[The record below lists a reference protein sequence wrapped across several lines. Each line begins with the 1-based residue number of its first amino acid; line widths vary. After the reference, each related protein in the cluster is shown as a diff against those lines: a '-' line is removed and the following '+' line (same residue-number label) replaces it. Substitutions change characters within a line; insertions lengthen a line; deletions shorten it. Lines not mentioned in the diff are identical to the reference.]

1 MLSIGQL
8 DGPCLVCRVFGVVFQ
23 HRDNL
28 ILEFSPFFIRRLA
41 LIPVKAAVLA
51 FDQPELNLRCR
62 QGVHKGLHVTGSGVV
77 SLIRVVVGV
86 VGRYTHDEV
95 TRPRFISHKGI
106 AALVDVRFQIGRTRC
121 DIPRS
126 IVGQNF
132 NTVVSGGAGILVAVA
147 RLAPRHFI
155 TAIDVVV
162 RVLHLA
168 GLDLDFSR
176 LGGLGAVQH
185 VLIVVLD
192 DLVGDVGNINVFCDL
207 TVRGFAELQ
216 HHSRS
221 LVAGIG
227 IIARAGVIEN
237 VGFVTVGL
245 DIGRVSFG
253 RPARRCKTANPPQ
266 TVRCAVPIL
275 CQSGQERNIRIC
287 LTIDVI
293 AYVQTVCFYFFRG
306 RVPLCLFV
314 GWFIVRIIPVTCFFV
329 WFCRGQFTGIFLKE
343 ALACIFGIFNIIVA
357 VAGDIL
363 VTLAQIGN
371 REPICTNRRKAVCDI
386 GCLLRPRA
394 ITAAADNSDF
404 SATRK
409 VCIKVSAAVNIYRNV
424 VNFSSIPRA
433 DPCQN
438 ADCLRFC
445 LDCTAI
451 DAVDDVQR
459 HNIGDLLHLD
469 FTDNARAVIRA
480 VSFIPNLT
488 VVTAGKHICG
498 AAGNRLVNKADNTAD
513 CTVTA

>member
-28 ILEFSPFFIRRLA
+28 ILEFSQCFIRRLA

-95 TRPRFISHKGI
+95 TRPRFICHKGI
-106 AALVDVRFQIGRTRC
+106 AALVDVSFQIGNCIRC
-121 DIPRS
+121 DSTR
-126 IVGQNF
+126 IVAGQNF
-132 NTVVSGGAGILVAVA
+132 NTVVSGGAGCRVV

-168 GLDLDFSR
+168 GLDVDFSR
-176 LGGLGAVQH
+176 LGWLGAVQH

-221 LVAGIG
+221 LVAGIV
-227 IIARAGVIEN
+227 ILARAGIIEN
-237 VGFVTVGL
+237 VGFITVGL
-245 DIGRVSFG
+245 DIGRVWFG

-275 CQSGQERNIRIC
+275 CQSGQERNIRIGC
-287 LTIDVI
+287 FVSDVI

-306 RVPLCLFV
+306 RVPICLVV
-314 GWFIVRIIPVTCFFV
+314 GLVTSLLIRFLPVTCCTVRFY
-329 WFCRGQFTGIFLKE
+329 CGQFTGIFLKE
-343 ALACIFGIFNIIVA
+343 ALACIFGIFYIIVA

-371 REPICTNRRKAVCDI
+371 RIPTCTNRRKAVCDI
-386 GCLLRPRA
+386 GCFIRPRA
-394 ITAAADNSDF
+394 ITAAADNADF

-409 VCIKVSAAVNIYRNV
+409 VCIKVSAAVNIYCNIINISLV
-424 VNFSSIPRA
+424 VRA

-469 FTDNARAVIRA
+469 FTDNARTVIRA
-480 VSFIPNLT
+480 V
-488 VVTAGKHICG
+488 
-498 AAGNRLVNKADNTAD
+498 
-513 CTVTA
+513 

>member
-1 MLSIGQL
+1 MLI
-8 DGPCLVCRVFGVVFQ
+8 FK
-23 HRDNL
+23 
-28 ILEFSPFFIRRLA
+28 FFVTIDLRA
-41 LIPVKAAVLA
+41 FVPVKFRALYKAD
-51 FDQPELNLRCR
+51 FQFRFR
-62 QGVHKGLHVTGSGVV
+62 QGVHKGLHAAGVGV
-77 SLIRVVVGV
+77 IRLIRVVVGV

-106 AALVDVRFQIGRTRC
+106 AALVDVRGQVGDPGDVAYGIAGQNLHTVIGGRAGVRIGRRF
-121 DIPRS
+121 PR
-126 IVGQNF
+126 N
-132 NTVVSGGAGILVAVA
+132 LVA
-147 RLAPRHFI
+147 
-155 TAIDVVV
+155 AIDVVV

-314 GWFIVRIIPVTCFFV
+314 GRFIVRIIPVTCFFV
-329 WFCRGQFTGIFLKE
+329 WFCRGQLAGIFLKE
-343 ALACIFGIFNIIVA
+343 ALAFIAGIFNIIVA

-371 REPICTNRRKAVCDI
+371 REPTCTNRRKAVCDI
-386 GCLLRPRA
+386 GYLLRPRA

>member
-1 MLSIGQL
+1 MLPIGQL
-8 DGPCLVCRVFGVVFQ
+8 DGPSLICRVFGVVFQ

-28 ILEFSPFFIRRLA
+28 ILEFSRFFIRRLA

-62 QGVHKGLHVTGSGVV
+62 QGVHKGLHAAGVEV
-77 SLIRVVVGV
+77 ISQTRVVVGI

-106 AALVDVRFQIGRTRC
+106 AALVDVRFQIGNCIRC
-121 DIPRS
+121 DFTRS
-126 IVGQNF
+126 IAGQNF

-147 RLAPRHFI
+147 RLGPRHFI

-168 GLDLDFSR
+168 GLDVDFSR
-176 LGGLGAVQH
+176 LGWLGAVQH

-192 DLVGDVGNINVFCDL
+192 DLVGDVGNINVRFR

-227 IIARAGVIEN
+227 IIARAGIIEN
-237 VGFVTVGL
+237 VGFLTVGL
-245 DIGRVSFG
+245 DIGRVWFG
-253 RPARRCKTANPPQ
+253 RRARRCTTANPPQ
-266 TVRCAVPIL
+266 TVRCAVPIV
-275 CQSGQERNIRIC
+275 CQSGQERNIRIGFV
-287 LTIDVI
+287 IDVI

-306 RVPLCLFV
+306 RVPICLVV
-314 GWFIVRIIPVTCFFV
+314 GLVTSLLIRFLPVTCCTVRFF
-329 WFCRGQFTGIFLKE
+329 CGQFTGIILKE
-343 ALACIFGIFNIIVA
+343 ALACIVGIFNIIVA

-363 VTLAQIGN
+363 ATQAQIGN

-386 GCLLRPRA
+386 GCFIRPRA
-394 ITAAADNSDF
+394 ITAAANNADF

-409 VCIKVSAAVNIYRNV
+409 VCIKVSAAVNIYCNIINISLV
-424 VNFSSIPRA
+424 VRA

-438 ADCLRFC
+438 ADCLRRC
-445 LDCTAI
+445 LDCAAI

-459 HNIGDLLHLD
+459 HNIGGLLHLD
-469 FTDNARAVIRA
+469 FTDNARAVICA
-480 VSFIPNLT
+480 V
-488 VVTAGKHICG
+488 
-498 AAGNRLVNKADNTAD
+498 
-513 CTVTA
+513 

>member
-1 MLSIGQL
+1 M
-8 DGPCLVCRVFGVVFQ
+8 
-23 HRDNL
+23 
-28 ILEFSPFFIRRLA
+28 
-41 LIPVKAAVLA
+41 
-51 FDQPELNLRCR
+51 
-62 QGVHKGLHVTGSGVV
+62 HKGLHAAGSGVV
-77 SLIRVVVGV
+77 CLLRVVVGI

-106 AALVDVRFQIGRTRC
+106 AALVDVRGQVGDPGDVAYGIAGQNLHTVIGGRAGVRIGRHF
-121 DIPRS
+121 PR
-126 IVGQNF
+126 N
-132 NTVVSGGAGILVAVA
+132 LVA
-147 RLAPRHFI
+147 
-155 TAIDVVV
+155 AIDVVV
-162 RVLHLA
+162 RLLHLA

-185 VLIVVLD
+185 VLIVVLN
-192 DLVGDVGNINVFCDL
+192 DLVGDVGNINVFFDL
-207 TVRGFAELQ
+207 AFAELQ

-221 LVAGIG
+221 LVAGIV

-237 VGFVTVGL
+237 VGFLTVGL
-245 DIGRVSFG
+245 DVGRVWFG
-253 RPARRCKTANPPQ
+253 TPFRLRITAANPPQ
-266 TVRCAVPIL
+266 TVRCTVLIL
-275 CQSGQERNIRIC
+275 CQSGQERNIRIGFV
-287 LTIDVI
+287 IDVI

-306 RVPLCLFV
+306 PVPLCFLV
-314 GWFIVRIIPVTCFFV
+314 GRVIVRRIPVTCFFV

-343 ALACIFGIFNIIVA
+343 ALALIAGIFNIIVA

-371 REPICTNRRKAVCDI
+371 REPICTNRRKAVRDV
-386 GCLLRPRA
+386 GCFIRPSTVA
-394 ITAAADNSDF
+394 AAADNSDF

-480 VSFIPNLT
+480 V
-488 VVTAGKHICG
+488 
-498 AAGNRLVNKADNTAD
+498 
-513 CTVTA
+513 

>member
-28 ILEFSPFFIRRLA
+28 ILEFSQCFIRRLA

-106 AALVDVRFQIGRTRC
+106 AALVDVRFQIGNCIRC
-121 DIPRS
+121 DSTRS
-126 IVGQNF
+126 VAGQNF
-132 NTVVSGGAGILVAVA
+132 NTVVSGGAGCLVV
-147 RLAPRHFI
+147 RFVPRHFI

-168 GLDLDFSR
+168 GLDVDFSR

-192 DLVGDVGNINVFCDL
+192 DLVGDVGNINVRFR
-207 TVRGFAELQ
+207 TVRSFAELQ

-221 LVAGIG
+221 LVAGIV
-227 IIARAGVIEN
+227 ILARAGIIEN
-237 VGFVTVGL
+237 VGFITVGL
-245 DIGRVSFG
+245 DIGRVWFG

-275 CQSGQERNIRIC
+275 CQSGQERNIRIGC
-287 LTIDVI
+287 FVSDVI

-306 RVPLCLFV
+306 RVPICLVV
-314 GWFIVRIIPVTCFFV
+314 GLVTSLLIRFLPVTCCTVRFY
-329 WFCRGQFTGIFLKE
+329 CGQFTGIFLKE
-343 ALACIFGIFNIIVA
+343 ALACTFGIFNIIVA

-363 VTLAQIGN
+363 ATQAQIGN

-386 GCLLRPRA
+386 GCFIRPRA
-394 ITAAADNSDF
+394 ITAAADNADF

-409 VCIKVSAAVNIYRNV
+409 VCIKVSAAVNIYCNIINISLV
-424 VNFSSIPRA
+424 VRA

-469 FTDNARAVIRA
+469 FTDNARTVIRA
-480 VSFIPNLT
+480 V
-488 VVTAGKHICG
+488 
-498 AAGNRLVNKADNTAD
+498 
-513 CTVTA
+513 

>member
-1 MLSIGQL
+1 M
-8 DGPCLVCRVFGVVFQ
+8 
-23 HRDNL
+23 
-28 ILEFSPFFIRRLA
+28 
-41 LIPVKAAVLA
+41 
-51 FDQPELNLRCR
+51 
-62 QGVHKGLHVTGSGVV
+62 HKGLHAAGVEVV

-106 AALVDVRFQIGRTRC
+106 AALVDVRFQIGNCIRC

-126 IVGQNF
+126 IAGQNF
-132 NTVVSGGAGILVAVA
+132 NTVVSGGAGVLVV
-147 RLAPRHFI
+147 RFVPRHFI

-168 GLDLDFSR
+168 GLDVDFSR

-192 DLVGDVGNINVFCDL
+192 DLVGDVGNINVRVR

-221 LVAGIG
+221 LFAGIV
-227 IIARAGVIEN
+227 ILARAGVIEN
-237 VGFVTVGL
+237 VGFLTVGL
-245 DIGRVSFG
+245 DVGRVCCG
-253 RPARRCKTANPPQ
+253 IPIRRSNASHPPQ
-266 TVRCAVPIL
+266 TVRCTVLIV
-275 CQSGQERNIRIC
+275 CQSGQERNIRIGC
-287 LTIDVI
+287 FISDVI

-306 RVPLCLFV
+306 RVPICLVV
-314 GWFIVRIIPVTCFFV
+314 GLVTSLLIRFLPVTCCTVRFF
-329 WFCRGQFTGIFLKE
+329 RGQFTGIFLKE
-343 ALACIFGIFNIIVA
+343 ALACTFGIFNIIVA

-363 VTLAQIGN
+363 LILAQIGN

-386 GCLLRPRA
+386 GCFIRPSTVA
-394 ITAAADNSDF
+394 AAADNSDF

-409 VCIKVSAAVNIYRNV
+409 DCIKVSAAVNIYRNV
-424 VNFSSIPRA
+424 VNSSLIPRA

-445 LDCTAI
+445 LDCAAI

-469 FTDNARAVIRA
+469 FTDNARTVIRA

-498 AAGNRLVNKADNTAD
+498 TAGNRLVNNADNTAD

>member
-1 MLSIGQL
+1 M
-8 DGPCLVCRVFGVVFQ
+8 
-23 HRDNL
+23 
-28 ILEFSPFFIRRLA
+28 RRLA

-62 QGVHKGLHVTGSGVV
+62 QGVHKGLHAAGSGVDG
-77 SLIRVVVGV
+77 LRRVVVGI

-95 TRPRFISHKGI
+95 TRPRFISHKSI
-106 AALVDVRFQIGRTRC
+106 AALVDVSFEIGNCIRC
-121 DIPRS
+121 DSTRS
-126 IVGQNF
+126 VAGQNL
-132 NTVVSGGAGILVAVA
+132 NTVVSGGAGCLVV

-168 GLDLDFSR
+168 GLDVDFSR

-192 DLVGDVGNINVFCDL
+192 DLVGDVGNINVRFR

-221 LVAGIG
+221 LFAGIG

-237 VGFVTVGL
+237 VGFVTVVL
-245 DIGRVSFG
+245 DIGRVWFG
-253 RPARRCKTANPPQ
+253 RRARRCKTANPPQ
-266 TVRCAVPIL
+266 TVRCTVLIV
-275 CQSGQERNIRIC
+275 CQSGQECNIRIGC
-287 LTIDVI
+287 FISDVI

-306 RVPLCLFV
+306 RIPICLLV
-314 GWFIVRIIPVTCFFV
+314 GRVTSLLIRFLPVTCCTVRFF
-329 WFCRGQFTGIFLKE
+329 CGQFTGIILKE
-343 ALACIFGIFNIIVA
+343 ALACIVGIFNIIVA

-363 VTLAQIGN
+363 ATQAQIGN
-371 REPICTNRRKAVCDI
+371 REPICTNRRKAVRDV
-386 GCLLRPRA
+386 GCFIRPSTVA
-394 ITAAADNSDF
+394 AAADNSDF

-424 VNFSSIPRA
+424 VNSSSIPRA

-469 FTDNARAVIRA
+469 FTDNARAVICA
-480 VSFIPNLT
+480 V
-488 VVTAGKHICG
+488 
-498 AAGNRLVNKADNTAD
+498 
-513 CTVTA
+513 

>member
-8 DGPCLVCRVFGVVFQ
+8 NGPCLVCRVFGVVFQ

-28 ILEFSPFFIRRLA
+28 IIEFSRFFIRRLA

-62 QGVHKGLHVTGSGVV
+62 QGVHKGLHGAGPGVV
-77 SLIRVVVGV
+77 YLRRVVVGV

-95 TRPRFISHKGI
+95 TRPRFICHKGI
-106 AALVDVRFQIGRTRC
+106 AALVDVSFQIGNCIRFDSTR
-121 DIPRS
+121 
-126 IVGQNF
+126 IVAGQNF

-147 RLAPRHFI
+147 RLGPRHFI

-168 GLDLDFSR
+168 GLDVDFSR
-176 LGGLGAVQH
+176 LGWLGAVQH

-192 DLVGDVGNINVFCDL
+192 DLVGDVGNINVRFR

-227 IIARAGVIEN
+227 IIARAGIIEN
-237 VGFVTVGL
+237 VGFLTVGL
-245 DIGRVSFG
+245 DIGRVWFG
-253 RPARRCKTANPPQ
+253 RRARRCTTANPPQ
-266 TVRCAVPIL
+266 TVRCAVPIV
-275 CQSGQERNIRIC
+275 CQSGQERNIRIGFV
-287 LTIDVI
+287 IDVI

-306 RVPLCLFV
+306 RVPICLVV
-314 GWFIVRIIPVTCFFV
+314 GLVTSLLIRFLPVTCCTVRFF
-329 WFCRGQFTGIFLKE
+329 CGQFTGIILKE
-343 ALACIFGIFNIIVA
+343 ALACIVGIFNIIVA

-363 VTLAQIGN
+363 ATQAQIGN

-386 GCLLRPRA
+386 GCFIRPRA
-394 ITAAADNSDF
+394 ITAAANNADF

-409 VCIKVSAAVNIYRNV
+409 VCIKVSAAVNIYCNIINISLV
-424 VNFSSIPRA
+424 VRA

-438 ADCLRFC
+438 ADCLRRC

-469 FTDNARAVIRA
+469 FADNARTVICAV
-480 VSFIPNLT
+480 
-488 VVTAGKHICG
+488 
-498 AAGNRLVNKADNTAD
+498 
-513 CTVTA
+513 

>member
-1 MLSIGQL
+1 MH
-8 DGPCLVCRVFGVVFQ
+8 PRV
-23 HRDNL
+23 
-28 ILEFSPFFIRRLA
+28 IWRLA

-62 QGVHKGLHVTGSGVV
+62 QGVHKGLHAAGVGV
-77 SLIRVVVGV
+77 IRLLRVVVGV

-95 TRPRFISHKGI
+95 TRPLFISHKGI
-106 AALVDVRFQIGRTRC
+106 AALVDVRFQIGNCIRC
-121 DIPRS
+121 DFTRS
-126 IVGQNF
+126 IAGQNF

-147 RLAPRHFI
+147 RLGPRHFI

-168 GLDLDFSR
+168 GLDVDFSR
-176 LGGLGAVQH
+176 LGWLGAVQH

-192 DLVGDVGNINVFCDL
+192 DLVGDVGNINVRFR

-227 IIARAGVIEN
+227 IIARAGIIEN
-237 VGFVTVGL
+237 VGFLTVGL
-245 DIGRVSFG
+245 DIGRVWFG
-253 RPARRCKTANPPQ
+253 RRARRCTTANPPQ
-266 TVRCAVPIL
+266 TVRCAVPIV
-275 CQSGQERNIRIC
+275 CQSGQERNIRIGFV
-287 LTIDVI
+287 IDVI

-306 RVPLCLFV
+306 RVPICLVV
-314 GWFIVRIIPVTCFFV
+314 GLVTSLLIRFLPVTCCTVRFF
-329 WFCRGQFTGIFLKE
+329 CGQFTGIILKE
-343 ALACIFGIFNIIVA
+343 ALACIVGIFNIIVA

-363 VTLAQIGN
+363 ATQAQIGN

-386 GCLLRPRA
+386 GCFIRPRA
-394 ITAAADNSDF
+394 ITAAANNADF

-409 VCIKVSAAVNIYRNV
+409 VCIKVSAAVNIYCNIINISLV
-424 VNFSSIPRA
+424 VRA
-433 DPCQN
+433 DPCQY
-438 ADCLRFC
+438 ADCLRRC

-469 FTDNARAVIRA
+469 FADNARTVICAV
-480 VSFIPNLT
+480 
-488 VVTAGKHICG
+488 
-498 AAGNRLVNKADNTAD
+498 
-513 CTVTA
+513 

>member
-1 MLSIGQL
+1 M
-8 DGPCLVCRVFGVVFQ
+8 
-23 HRDNL
+23 
-28 ILEFSPFFIRRLA
+28 
-41 LIPVKAAVLA
+41 
-51 FDQPELNLRCR
+51 
-62 QGVHKGLHVTGSGVV
+62 HKGLHGAGVEVV

-95 TRPRFISHKGI
+95 TRPRFICHKGI
-106 AALVDVRFQIGRTRC
+106 AALVDVSSQVGGPGDLAC
-121 DIPRS
+121 G
-126 IVGQNF
+126 VAGQNLH
-132 NTVVSGGAGILVAVA
+132 TVIGGGAGVRIGRFPRNLVA
-147 RLAPRHFI
+147 
-155 TAIDVVV
+155 AIDVVV

-168 GLDLDFSR
+168 GLDVDFSR

-192 DLVGDVGNINVFCDL
+192 DLVGDVGNINVRVR

-245 DIGRVSFG
+245 DIGRVWLGTPFHRSTT
-253 RPARRCKTANPPQ
+253 AANPPQ
-266 TVRCAVPIL
+266 TVRCTVLIL
-275 CQSGQERNIRIC
+275 CQSGQERNIRIGFV
-287 LTIDVI
+287 IDVI

-306 RVPLCLFV
+306 RIPLC
-314 GWFIVRIIPVTCFFV
+314 FIVGRVTFRILPVTCFLG
-329 WFCRGQFTGIFLKE
+329 WFCRGQFTLILFKEAIDFTVGIFG
-343 ALACIFGIFNIIVA
+343 FFNIIVA

-363 VTLAQIGN
+363 AWIQHIGN
-371 REPICTNRRKAVCDI
+371 RVPTRVNRRKAVRDV
-386 GCLLRPRA
+386 GCFIRPSTVA
-394 ITAAADNSDF
+394 AAADNSDF

-424 VNFSSIPRA
+424 VNFSLIPRA

-469 FTDNARAVIRA
+469 FTDNARTVIRA
-480 VSFIPNLT
+480 V
-488 VVTAGKHICG
+488 
-498 AAGNRLVNKADNTAD
+498 
-513 CTVTA
+513 

>member
-1 MLSIGQL
+1 M
-8 DGPCLVCRVFGVVFQ
+8 
-23 HRDNL
+23 
-28 ILEFSPFFIRRLA
+28 
-41 LIPVKAAVLA
+41 
-51 FDQPELNLRCR
+51 
-62 QGVHKGLHVTGSGVV
+62 HKGLHGAGVEVV
-77 SLIRVVVGV
+77 SLIRVVVGI

-95 TRPRFISHKGI
+95 TRPRFICHKGI
-106 AALVDVRFQIGRTRC
+106 AALVDVRFQIGCTRC
-121 DIPRS
+121 DSTRS
-126 IVGQNF
+126 VAGQNLH
-132 NTVVSGGAGILVAVA
+132 TVIGGGAGVLVV

-168 GLDLDFSR
+168 GLDVDFTR

-207 TVRGFAELQ
+207 AVRGFAELQ

-227 IIARAGVIEN
+227 IIARAGIIEN

-245 DIGRVSFG
+245 DIGRVWFG
-253 RPARRCKTANPPQ
+253 RRARRCKTANPPQ
-266 TVRCAVPIL
+266 TVRCTVLIV
-275 CQSGQERNIRIC
+275 CQSGQECNIRIGC
-287 LTIDVI
+287 FISDVI

-306 RVPLCLFV
+306 RIPRCFLV
-314 GWFIVRIIPVTCFFV
+314 GRFIVRIIPVTCFLG

-343 ALACIFGIFNIIVA
+343 ALACTFGIFNIIVA

-371 REPICTNRRKAVCDI
+371 RIPTCTNRGKAVRDV
-386 GCLLRPRA
+386 GCFIRPSTVA
-394 ITAAADNSDF
+394 AAADNSDF

-424 VNFSSIPRA
+424 VNFSLIPRA

-469 FTDNARAVIRA
+469 FTDNARTVIRA
-480 VSFIPNLT
+480 V
-488 VVTAGKHICG
+488 
-498 AAGNRLVNKADNTAD
+498 
-513 CTVTA
+513 

>member
-1 MLSIGQL
+1 MPSIGQL
-8 DGPCLVCRVFGVVFQ
+8 DDPSLVCRVFGVVFQ
-23 HRDNL
+23 HRDNF
-28 ILEFSPFFIRRLA
+28 IIEFAPCFIRRLA
-41 LIPVKAAVLA
+41 LLPVKAAVLT

-62 QGVHKGLHVTGSGVV
+62 QGVHKGLHAAGVGV
-77 SLIRVVVGV
+77 IRLLRVVVGV

-106 AALVDVRFQIGRTRC
+106 AALVDVRGQVGDPGDVAYGIA
-121 DIPRS
+121 
-126 IVGQNF
+126 GQNF
-132 NTVVSGGAGILVAVA
+132 NTVVSGGAGCRVVRLV
-147 RLAPRHFI
+147 PRHFI

-162 RVLHLA
+162 RVLQLA
-168 GLDLDFSR
+168 GLDVDFFR

-192 DLVGDVGNINVFCDL
+192 DLVGDVGNINVRFR
-207 TVRGFAELQ
+207 TVRSFAELQ

-221 LVAGIG
+221 LVAGIV
-227 IIARAGVIEN
+227 ILARAGIIEN
-237 VGFVTVGL
+237 VGFITVGL
-245 DIGRVSFG
+245 DIGRVWFG

-275 CQSGQERNIRIC
+275 CQSGQERNIRIGC
-287 LTIDVI
+287 FVSDVI

-306 RVPLCLFV
+306 RVPICLVV
-314 GWFIVRIIPVTCFFV
+314 GLVTSLLIRFLPVTCCTVRFY
-329 WFCRGQFTGIFLKE
+329 CGQFTGIFLKE
-343 ALACIFGIFNIIVA
+343 ALACIFGIFYIIVA

-371 REPICTNRRKAVCDI
+371 RIPTCTNRRKAVCDI
-386 GCLLRPRA
+386 GCFIRPRA
-394 ITAAADNSDF
+394 ITAAADNADF

-409 VCIKVSAAVNIYRNV
+409 VCIKVSAAVNIYCNIINISLV
-424 VNFSSIPRA
+424 VRA

-469 FTDNARAVIRA
+469 FTDNARAVICA
-480 VSFIPNLT
+480 V
-488 VVTAGKHICG
+488 
-498 AAGNRLVNKADNTAD
+498 
-513 CTVTA
+513 

>member
-23 HRDNL
+23 HRDN
-28 ILEFSPFFIRRLA
+28 FIIELHPRVIWRLA

-62 QGVHKGLHVTGSGVV
+62 QGVHKGLHAAGVEVV

-106 AALVDVRFQIGRTRC
+106 AALVDVSFQIGNCIRC
-121 DIPRS
+121 DIPLS
-126 IVGQNF
+126 IAGQNF
-132 NTVVSGGAGILVAVA
+132 NTVVSGGAGCRVV

-168 GLDLDFSR
+168 GLDVDFSR

-221 LVAGIG
+221 LVAGIV
-227 IIARAGVIEN
+227 ILARAGIIEN
-237 VGFVTVGL
+237 VGFITVGL
-245 DIGRVSFG
+245 DIGRVWFG

-275 CQSGQERNIRIC
+275 CQSGQERNIRIGC
-287 LTIDVI
+287 FVSDVI

-306 RVPLCLFV
+306 RVPICLVV
-314 GWFIVRIIPVTCFFV
+314 GLVTSLLIRFLPVTCCTVRFY
-329 WFCRGQFTGIFLKE
+329 CGQFTGIFLKE
-343 ALACIFGIFNIIVA
+343 ALACIFGIFYIIVA

-371 REPICTNRRKAVCDI
+371 RIPTCTNRRKAVCDI
-386 GCLLRPRA
+386 GCFIRPRA
-394 ITAAADNSDF
+394 ITAAADNADF

-409 VCIKVSAAVNIYRNV
+409 VCIKVSAAVNIYCNIINISLV
-424 VNFSSIPRA
+424 VRA

-469 FTDNARAVIRA
+469 FTDNARTVIRA
-480 VSFIPNLT
+480 V
-488 VVTAGKHICG
+488 
-498 AAGNRLVNKADNTAD
+498 
-513 CTVTA
+513 

>member
-1 MLSIGQL
+1 MPSIGQL
-8 DGPCLVCRVFGVVFQ
+8 DGPSLVCRVFGVVFQ

-28 ILEFSPFFIRRLA
+28 ILEFSRFFIRRLA

-51 FDQPELNLRCR
+51 FDQPEFNLRCR
-62 QGVHKGLHVTGSGVV
+62 QGVHKGLHGAGVGV
-77 SLIRVVVGV
+77 IRLLRVVVGV

-95 TRPRFISHKGI
+95 TGPRFICHKGI
-106 AALVDVRFQIGRTRC
+106 AALVDVSSQVGGPGDLAC
-121 DIPRS
+121 G
-126 IVGQNF
+126 VAGQNLH
-132 NTVVSGGAGILVAVA
+132 TVIGGGAGVRIGRRFPRNLVA
-147 RLAPRHFI
+147 
-155 TAIDVVV
+155 AIDVVV

-168 GLDLDFSR
+168 GLDLDISR

-192 DLVGDVGNINVFCDL
+192 DLVGDVGNINVRVR

-227 IIARAGVIEN
+227 IIARAGIIEN
-237 VGFVTVGL
+237 VGFLTVGL
-245 DIGRVSFG
+245 DIGRVWFG
-253 RPARRCKTANPPQ
+253 RRARRCTTTNPPQ
-266 TVRCAVPIL
+266 TVRCAVPIV
-275 CQSGQERNIRIC
+275 CQSGQERNIRIGFV
-287 LTIDVI
+287 IDVI

-306 RVPLCLFV
+306 RVPICLVV
-314 GWFIVRIIPVTCFFV
+314 GLVTSLLIRFLPVTCCTVRFF
-329 WFCRGQFTGIFLKE
+329 CGQFTGIILKE
-343 ALACIFGIFNIIVA
+343 ALACIVGIFNIIVA

-363 VTLAQIGN
+363 ATQAQIGN

-386 GCLLRPRA
+386 GCFIRPRA
-394 ITAAADNSDF
+394 ITAAANNADF

-409 VCIKVSAAVNIYRNV
+409 VCIKVSAAVNIYCNIINISLV
-424 VNFSSIPRA
+424 VRA

-438 ADCLRFC
+438 ADCLRRC

-469 FTDNARAVIRA
+469 FTDNARAVICA
-480 VSFIPNLT
+480 F
-488 VVTAGKHICG
+488 
-498 AAGNRLVNKADNTAD
+498 
-513 CTVTA
+513 